1 MPTQGGND
9 EVEQPLNQMLA
20 CMDGL
25 ESNENGVVVMAATNR
40 VDILDQARSRGRA
53 RFAFAPSCV

>member
-1 MPTQGGND
+1 
-9 EVEQPLNQMLA
+9 MLA

-40 VDILDQARSRGRA
+40 VDILDQARSRHAPAHTRLPSPALAPTAGAPA
-53 RFAFAPSCV
+53 R